1 MRLSSSRK
9 AERGSPTTCRDIT
22 ARLSKGRAIQALFGA
37 QFEVDGRV
45 NQAMSDRMI
54 HLVGSI
60 PFRTPAEVFER
71 VGRILGPRLYSIPD
85 GETGERL
92 GWIACLEPI
101 FAAHP
106 QFESTGQKYTARA
119 SGSDTTG
126 KYRLKA
132 GVSPEDVRFDNLP
145 FARIAVE
152 SFREFERVKRTGAL
166 PPSVRF
172 QLTLL
177 Q

>member
-1 MRLSSSRK
+1 
-9 AERGSPTTCRDIT
+9 
-22 ARLSKGRAIQALFGA
+22 
-37 QFEVDGRV
+37 
-45 NQAMSDRMI
+45 MSDRMI

-71 VGRILGPRLYSIPD
+71 VGCILGPRLYSIPD

-92 GWIACLEPI
+92 GWMGWLEPI

-106 QFESTGQKYTARA
+106 QFESTGQKFTPRA
-119 SGSDTTG
+119 SGSEITG

-145 FARIAVE
+145 FAQIAME

-166 PPSVRF
+166 PPPVRF
-172 QLTLL
+172 QLTLASPISVIRRFVANEAE
-177 Q
+177 